1 MTAVSA
7 RSAPT
12 CQASSLQIIGMEC
25 GRRGIIKRRG
35 GGQRGHAAGMENW
48 THVGYFFFAILLST
62 LIIQA
67 KNKSSWVICQIS
79 AIVTSHT
86 FCLLYSHLFAHLEAA
101 SRGKL
106 VPSHR
111 GSGRDGAGE
120 RWRRGEQGPLGGEV

>member
-1 MTAVSA
+1 MTAASA

-48 THVGYFFFAILLST
+48 THVGYFSFAILLST

-67 KNKSSWVICQIS
+67 KKSGWVICQIS
-79 AIVTSHT
+79 AIVTSPT

-106 VPSHR
+106 VPSRR

-120 RWRRGEQGPLGGEV
+120 RWRRGEQGPLGEV

>member
-12 CQASSLQIIGMEC
+12 CQASLLQIAGMEC
-25 GRRGIIKRRG
+25 GRRGPRGIIKRRSR
-35 GGQRGHAAGMENW
+35 GQRGHAAGMENW
-48 THVGYFFFAILLST
+48 TRVGYFFRHFVVHT
-62 LIIQA
+62 NYPG
-67 KNKSSWVICQIS
+67 KKSSWVICQIS
-79 AIVTSHT
+79 AIVTSHK

-106 VPSHR
+106 VRSHR

-120 RWRRGEQGPLGGEV
+120 RWRRGEQGPLEEV